1 MTATISESDT
11 DLDMTVLDALDF
23 QPALVCEY
31 GKHSGRT
38 CDMEAVWVL
47 RYKCCEEVILI
58 CHKHKEVVQR
68 LAEKVFGHVEHV
80 VCKKVME
87 IKSIDR
93 I

>member
-23 QPALVCEY
+23 VPALVCEY
-31 GKHSGRT
+31 GKGTSRD
-38 CDMEAVWVL
+38 CDMEAIWIL
-47 RYKCCEEVILI
+47 RYKCCDDTILI
-58 CHKHKEVVQR
+58 CHKHKDVIER
-68 LAEKVFGHVEHV
+68 LASKVFGHVEHQK
-80 VCKKVME
+80 CKNMVA